1 MLRNGV
7 VDFGCHPGRQ
17 MPDGGPPVTLSPG
30 RPVPRQTMSQ
40 TQEPQLRPHT
50 ITHRVLVVED
60 EESIAFGVRDALEHA
75 GFQVAVVHDGPAAL
89 DQVRKTRPDL
99 MVLDLMLPGMGGL
112 EVLGALRKER
122 HDIRVVILTALA
134 SENDLIQGFELGAD
148 DYIKKPFSPRELVAR
163 VEAQFRRKEL
173 DSSPPPRLD
182 LPGGISV
189 DLSRLEVHRDGNV
202 TPLTPREGDILE
214 YLIKNRHRVVTRDD
228 LLLDVWHYK
237 SANVETRTVDI
248 HIVGLRR
255 KVEPNPAEPTL
266 IQTVRGKG
274 YRWFS

>member
-1 MLRNGV
+1 MTST
-7 VDFGCHPGRQ
+7 Q
-17 MPDGGPPVTLSPG
+17 PVSKNQVQP
-30 RPVPRQTMSQ
+30 
-40 TQEPQLRPHT
+40 
-50 ITHRVLVVED
+50 HRVLVVED

-75 GFQVAVVHDGPAAL
+75 GMKVTVVHDGPAAL
-89 DQVRKTRPDL
+89 EAVRKERPDL

-112 EVLGALRKER
+112 EVLATLRKER
-122 HDIRVVILTALA
+122 ADIRVVIVTALA

-148 DYIKKPFSPRELVAR
+148 DYVKKPFSPRELVAR
-163 VEAQFRRKEL
+163 VEAQFRRKEM
-173 DSSPPPRLD
+173 DTSPPPRLE
-182 LPGGISV
+182 LPSGISV
-189 DLSRLEVHRDGNV
+189 DLSRLEVHRDGQV
-202 TPLTPREGDILE
+202 MALTPREGDILE